1 MQIVTKSKLEA
12 EDVRELAEELLR
24 KQLSSFQ
31 TEGYKITTSM
41 ALNVMMKAAVERRSI
56 EAVCGDLEGVVDANT
71 LREAVNRSLKVKD
84 LRQHET
90 EFNAAL
96 GECIPHR
103 CPGRAWRWQLTSTA
117 NRSMEKRRGC
127 GTIPV
132 EERPTTGR
140 PTSGALPVCTSS
152 GALCALRWL

>member
-71 LREAVNRSLKVKD
+71 LREAVNRSLKVED
-84 LRQHET
+84 LRQHKT
-90 EFNAAL
+90 EFNPAL
-96 GECIPHR
+96 MQSIPHSS
-103 CPGRAWRWQLTSTA
+103 PSRAWTWQLTSPPT
-117 NRSMEKRRGC
+117 RSID
-127 GTIPV
+127 T
-132 EERPTTGR
+132 
-140 PTSGALPVCTSS
+140 
-152 GALCALRWL
+152 